1 MKQHDARTVLVTG
14 AAGYIGTVV
23 SGALLSRGYRVHAVD
38 NLMYGSHSLKH
49 LLASP
54 DFSFH
59 RADITVFDKV
69 AQIFA
74 ETRPAAVVHLAA
86 IVGDPASKLQP
97 ERTVT
102 VNRDATIEL
111 YQIARSSGARRFV
124 FASTCSNY
132 GLSESDELLTED
144 SPLQPL
150 SVYATSKV
158 DAERWLIANADARCA
173 ARIFRFSTAHGLSP
187 RMRFDLTINEF
198 TRTICERQTL
208 EVYDGDTW
216 RPYCHVID
224 IAEVLAMA
232 LEREVGAAACA
243 VYNVGSNGENCTKAD
258 IIQRISAATGLAAD
272 VRNVG
277 AGKDR
282 RNYRVSFDK
291 LRADYQFTPRFSVA
305 YSARQIHNA
314 LQLGAFPRDAAHGYG
329 NV

>member
-38 NLMYGSHSLKH
+38 NLMYGSHSLKY

-59 RADITVFDKV
+59 GADITVFDKV

-232 LEREVGAAACA
+232 LEREVGGAACA

-258 IIQRISAATGLAAD
+258 IIQRIAAATGLAAD

-277 AGKDR
+277 SGKDR

-314 LQLGAFPRDAAHGYG
+314 LQLGAFPPDAAHGYG

>member
-1 MKQHDARTVLVTG
+1 MTQHDATSILVTG

-23 SGALLSRGYRVHAVD
+23 SGVLLSRGYRVHGVD
-38 NLMYGSHSLKH
+38 NLMYGSHGVKH
-49 LLASP
+49 LLAAP
-54 DFSFH
+54 EFSFH
-59 RADITVFDKV
+59 VADITAYDKL

-97 ERTVT
+97 ELTVT

-111 YQIARSSGARRFV
+111 YRIARSSGARRFV

-132 GLSESDELLTED
+132 GLSASDELLTED

-150 SVYATSKV
+150 SVYAASKV
-158 DAERWLIANADARCA
+158 DAERWLIGNADPQCP

-224 IAEVLAMA
+224 IAELLAIA
-232 LEREVGAAACA
+232 LDREIGAAACA
-243 VYNVGSNGENCTKAD
+243 VYNVGSNAENCTKSD
-258 IIQRISAATGLAAD
+258 IIQRIEAATGLAAD
-272 VRNVG
+272 VRNIG

-291 LRADYQFTPRFSVA
+291 LRADYQFTPRFGVA
-305 YSARQIHNA
+305 YSARQIHDA
-314 LQLGAFPRDAAHGYG
+314 LRVDAFPRDAVHGYG
-329 NV
+329 NT